1 MNIDT
6 SLLRE
11 KFVIKEKTVS
21 ARHKRLTIIAPST
34 RMRIALQSGGL
45 PTEDVIIRTNNMH
58 SVTRMVA
65 QIINNYEKH
74 GPIMPRLHNI
84 DWPDLWDHCLSP
96 YERLYNPE
104 RWVSVYFKGKR
115 IFQAGK
121 THSFLDVIEQ
131 CDALNKSS
139 YEKSIKLAQDAFLK
153 AGKDVDIDY
162 DSNVALVAVIAPSN
176 ARCSLIL
183 RGPDKTT
190 TFNYSIKPS
199 GADHK
204 INTAQGLSSAA
215 DFLEGMQL
223 SYKIGFNTKKLELG
237 LIQKASDEDKETR
250 AARSRLN
257 DISAQIN
264 GMENRYIVR
273 YRPERPKFDL
283 IIGETE
289 KYFAKQLDPA
299 DANKI

>member
-11 KFVIKEKTVS
+11 KFVIREKNLG
-21 ARHKRLTIIAPST
+21 AQHKRLTIIAPST
-34 RMRIALQSGGL
+34 RMRITLQSGEL

-65 QIINNYEKH
+65 QIISNYEKH
-74 GPIMPRLHNI
+74 GPIMPRIQNI
-84 DWPDLWDHCLSP
+84 DWDELWDHCLSP

-104 RWVSVYFKGKR
+104 RWVSIYHKGKR
-115 IFQAGK
+115 IFHKGK

-131 CDALNKSS
+131 CDALNKSN

-162 DSNVALVAVIAPSN
+162 DSNVALVAVITANN

-215 DFLEGMQL
+215 DFLEGVQL
-223 SYKIGFNTKKLELG
+223 SYKVGFNNKKLELG
-237 LIQKASDEDKETR
+237 LLQKASDEDKATR

-264 GMENRYIVR
+264 GMENRYTVR

-283 IIGETE
+283 IIAETE
-289 KYFAKQLDPA
+289 KYFHTQLETA
-299 DANKI
+299 DENVK